1 MAVGGDVQD
10 LAAAEGEEELFYQ
23 AVGEGDLK

>member
-1 MAVGGDVQD
+1 MAAGGDVQD

-23 AVGEGDLK
+23 AVTEGDVR